1 MPGDYVA
8 QYQVVSR
15 VWGRPTWVGIRAE
28 FTAEGESGCT
38 QVPDVFGPRFLL
50 FHIYLCLCSFVHTL
64 GKQPEG
70 ETTTIC
76 LKKSWTNS
84 FSWRYWEAV
93 EYNILTRAYCISQL
107 VVDRY
112 GCFNGRCR
120 YWTGWPMVYI
130 MQLLLFFITHQ
141 RCHPPLTSARSKFK
155 FKVQNILLHGEWRA
169 WGWGEPDWRGR
180 LQICLHTFIR
190 PSAGIG
196 WCPSSQG
203 GR

>member
-1 MPGDYVA
+1 MSPSIRLCLVCEVGLPELASEQSLQQRGNPVA
-8 QYQVVSR
+8 H
-15 VWGRPTWVGIRAE
+15 
-28 FTAEGESGCT
+28 
-38 QVPDVFGPRFLL
+38 RFLMSSVL
-50 FHIYLCLCSFVHTL
+50 GSYSSTFTCAFVHTL